1 MKTPLDDN
9 INEAYKVFGQEHDRL
24 RETMMSSLANSPE
37 TQRQR
42 NWIIHVRQFIGGT
55 IMKSRATKFAA
66 AAVIIIAALIAID
79 QFGGSIDGTSVAW
92 AEVAKK
98 VQQIHTLTHRE
109 KRICTVVG
117 EEKPLVE
124 ADVFKYCSSLY
135 GVVEEQYNDNGQLM
149 HQFYLL
155 RGEKNGIMIFPPAK
169 QYIRI
174 PLDEQTVQRLNQINP
189 KGMVQ
194 WFCSEEHTKL
204 GRKTINGVEAE
215 GFEVENPGMLTD
227 LAEHL
232 QYLCPL
238 EESVM
243 RLWVDVKTSLPI
255 RAEAEVVTGKGFLT
269 GFKRMEINA
278 VAYDIQW
285 GVALDEEVFEPNIPD
300 DYTLLTLQP
309 DKNE

>member
-1 MKTPLDDN
+1 MKSSFDSDL
-9 INEAYKVFGQEHDRL
+9 NECHDVFDQDHDHLRDSLMASLGASSAQPKRSRIIRL
-24 RETMMSSLANSPE
+24 A
-37 TQRQR
+37 
-42 NWIIHVRQFIGGT
+42 QFMGGT
-55 IMKSRATKFAA
+55 IMNRRITKCAA
-66 AAVIIIAALIAID
+66 AAMIIIVALIII
-79 QFGGSIDGTSVAW
+79 QKFGGSIDGTSVAW
-92 AEVAKK
+92 GEVAKK

-117 EEKPLVE
+117 EEKPLKE
-124 ADVFKYCSSLY
+124 TDVFKYCSSEY
-135 GVVEEQYNDNGQLM
+135 GVVEEQYNDSGQLM

-155 RGEKNGIMIFPPAK
+155 IGEKNGIMIFPPVK
-169 QYIRI
+169 KYICI
-174 PLDEQTVQRLNQINP
+174 PLDEQTMQRLNQINP
-189 KGMVQ
+189 KGMVE

-204 GRKTINGVEAE
+204 GRKTINGVKAE
-215 GFEVENPGMLTD
+215 GFEVKNPRMLTD
-227 LAEHL
+227 LAQHL

-255 RAEAEVVTGKGFLT
+255 RAEAEAVTGKGFLT

-300 DYTLLTLQP
+300 DYTFLTLQP
-309 DKNE
+309 DENE